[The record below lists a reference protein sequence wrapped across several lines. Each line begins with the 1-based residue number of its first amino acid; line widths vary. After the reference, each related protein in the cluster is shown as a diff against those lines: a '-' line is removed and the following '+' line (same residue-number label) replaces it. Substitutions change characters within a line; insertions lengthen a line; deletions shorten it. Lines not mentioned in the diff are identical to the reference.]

1 MAELKVRYLKDIEEL
16 KKTNKGD
23 WIDLRAAEDVTMA
36 AGEYK
41 VIPLG
46 VAIQLPE
53 GYEAIMAP
61 RSSTF
66 KHWGIIP
73 VNAIGVID
81 NSFCGDN
88 DEWGFLALA
97 TRDTVI
103 RKNERIC
110 QFRVL
115 LNQPEIEFNVVES
128 LENKDR
134 GGIGSTGKR

>member
-1 MAELKVRYLKDIEEL
+1 MELKVRYLKDIEEL
-16 KKTNKGD
+16 EKTSKGD
-23 WIDLRAAEDVTMA
+23 WIDLRAAEDATMA

-61 RSSTF
+61 RSSMF
-66 KHWGIIP
+66 KHWGIVP
-73 VNAIGVID
+73 ANAIGVID
-81 NSFCGDN
+81 NNFCGDN
-88 DEWGFLALA
+88 DEWGFLTLA

-103 RKNERIC
+103 RKNDRIC

-115 LNQPEIEFNVVES
+115 LNQSEIEFDVVES
-128 LENKDR
+128 LGNKDR